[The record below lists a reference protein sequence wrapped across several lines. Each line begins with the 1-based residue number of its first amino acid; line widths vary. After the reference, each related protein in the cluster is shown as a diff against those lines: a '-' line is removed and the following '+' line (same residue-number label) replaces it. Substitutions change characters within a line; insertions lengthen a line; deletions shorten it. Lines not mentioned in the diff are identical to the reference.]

1 MAGSFLYL
9 ASMRLRS
16 APPPILALAL
26 LLGAC
31 GETEGTRPAPN
42 LLLVTLDTVRADRI
56 GAYGHAAARTPNLD
70 RLAARGVRFER
81 AYAQVPLTLPSHA
94 SLLTG
99 LHPPEH
105 GLHDNGRRALGPGPT
120 TLAELFGERG
130 FRTGAFVAAVA
141 LDRSFG
147 LDRGFEHYDDEL
159 DLAPG
164 SRSTALERSAAH
176 VVDGALAWLRSA
188 DAPFFA
194 WVHFYDPHAPYAPP
208 SAFRE
213 AGDLYDGEIAYVD
226 AELGRLLEW
235 LGAEQ
240 LVESTLVVVIADHGE
255 SLGEKGEKTHGSL
268 IYEGTQRIPLIVSW
282 PGALEEGTTTTDLV
296 QQVDLLP
303 TVLEL
308 CGWRAPDSVSGRS
321 FAPVLR
327 GEELPAGT
335 VYLESD
341 YCALNFGWSPL
352 RGIVHERWKLIQAP
366 TRELYDLVQ
375 DPGEEHN
382 LAAEHPET
390 VSALEKRLVEA
401 RARLRRDEGDAREV
415 AADLTR
421 ALGKLGYT
429 QGFGRGVVGEAG
441 VGINPVERIE
451 VLELYHAA
459 IGYGHLGQTE
469 RMIAP
474 LEQVVVS
481 CPESAGFRA
490 LLGEAYTRQ
499 GRPGEG
505 IEQLLLAVELDPDY
519 DPAHYYLA
527 RAYQSRGDE
536 GLATAHYQLTVELRP
551 SSLMAR
557 LPLARL
563 LVTQGDHL
571 GGLEQYR
578 RIVEL
583 EPEKQLHWI
592 NFGNLLVHQEL
603 WLEAVSAWKRVIE
616 LDPEQP
622 GNLNY
627 YAWLLATAPEASA
640 RDGERAVELAEKVVD
655 RIGRGDPTSLDT
667 LAAAYAECGRWDEA
681 VATVDRALELA
692 RERGAEELVEG
703 LSARRELYLAHS
715 PCRAGGR

>member
-1 MAGSFLYL
+1 
-9 ASMRLRS
+9 MRLRS
-16 APPPILALAL
+16 APPPIRASARR
-26 LLGAC
+26 LGAG
-31 GETEGTRPAPN
+31 GEAAAPRPAPS

-120 TLAELFGERG
+120 TLAELFSARG
-130 FRTGAFVAAVA
+130 FRTGAFVSAIA

-147 LDRGFEHYDDEL
+147 LDRGFDHYDDEL
-159 DLAPG
+159 DVAPG
-164 SRSTALERSAAH
+164 SRREALERSAAH
-176 VVDGALAWLRSA
+176 VVDAALAWLTSGE
-188 DAPFFA
+188 APFFA

-213 AGDLYDGEIAYVD
+213 SGDLYDGEIAYVD
-226 AELGRLLEW
+226 VQLGRLLEW
-235 LGAEQ
+235 LEAER
-240 LVESTLVVVIADHGE
+240 LVESTLVVVVADHGE

-282 PGALEEGTTTTDLV
+282 PGVLEEGVTATELA

-308 CGWRAPDSVSGRS
+308 CDWKAPESVSGRS
-321 FAPVLR
+321 LAPVLR
-327 GEELPAGT
+327 GEKSPAGT

-366 TRELYDLVQ
+366 TRELYDLAR

-390 VSALEKRLVEA
+390 VSALERRLEDV
-401 RARLRRDEGDAREV
+401 RACWRRGEGDAREID
-415 AADLTR
+415 ADLTR

-474 LEQVVVS
+474 LEEVVES

-490 LLGEAYTRQ
+490 LLGEAYTRR
-499 GRPGEG
+499 GRRGEG
-505 IEQLLLAVELDPDY
+505 IEQLLIAVELDPDY

-527 RAYQSRGDE
+527 RAYQSQGDE

-571 GGLEQYR
+571 GAIEQYR

-583 EPEKQLHWI
+583 EPDELLHWI
-592 NFGNLLVHQEL
+592 NLGNLLVHQEQ
-603 WLEAVSAWKRVIE
+603 WLEAVAAWKRVIE

-627 YAWLLATAPEASA
+627 CAWLLATAPEPSA
-640 RDGERAVELAEKVVD
+640 RDGERAVELAERVVD

-681 VATVDRALELA
+681 VEAVSRALELA
-692 RERGAEELVEG
+692 SGRGAEELVEG
-703 LSARRELYLAHS
+703 LNTRRELYLARE
-715 PCRAGGR
+715 PFRAGGR